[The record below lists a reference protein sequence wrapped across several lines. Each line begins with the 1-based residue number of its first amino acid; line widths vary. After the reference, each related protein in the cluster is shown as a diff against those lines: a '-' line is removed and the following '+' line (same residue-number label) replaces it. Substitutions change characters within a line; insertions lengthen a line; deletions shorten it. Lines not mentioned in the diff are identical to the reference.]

1 MTDMTPAVLAAK
13 LSTRAEDVARWL
25 LPNGRRVGNDWRVG
39 SIKGEEGDSCKIAI
53 EGENAGRWAD
63 FAQGDIS
70 GDLLD
75 LICRTQEIGLRE
87 AIDKGCE
94 FLGIERVSWGSR
106 ERRKEYV
113 EPERPK
119 NARAVAKAPAVDTW
133 LASRK
138 ITPEVIARYKLVAD
152 GDGTVVFPYMRD
164 GKLLHLKYRDVR
176 QKKFWSSANTE
187 LCLFGWQALDPH
199 ARAVCL
205 TEGEMDTLA
214 LAEYG
219 VQALS
224 VPYGAG
230 KKGKQDWIEN
240 EWDFLERFDTIFITI
255 DMDGP
260 GIQTVQEMA
269 ERLGRHRC
277 KVVKLPRKDANACL
291 MEGIPKDQILRSI
304 REAKTLD
311 PPELRNASEF
321 RAEIIERFHPVD
333 KSHQGFLMPWLSM
346 YDSFLFEW
354 GATTVIAGYSS
365 HGKSEITGQLT
376 LDAIRQH
383 HRCCVAS
390 FEFKSSKWIAR
401 QIRQATRH
409 EQPPVELIDKAME
422 WIEPN
427 LWAVDIYGT
436 AKADR
441 TLEIFEYAHRRYG
454 VRVFVI
460 DNFTKL
466 GIADDDL
473 AEQKR
478 VMNAITEFAVRHDVH
493 IILVHHLRKEETD
506 YSAAN
511 MSKLSLKGSSSIG
524 DLADNIFLIWRNKSK
539 EKKLKDPKF
548 SGLPDEEKHEIRGA
562 PDTIFVCEKYR
573 NGDDEPRLPLW
584 FDKKSHLWTEEPQAP
599 VYQYVKVSA

>member
-1 MTDMTPAVLAAK
+1 MSDITPAILAAK
-13 LSTRAEDVARWL
+13 LATRAEDVARWL
-25 LPNGRRVGNDWRVG
+25 LPEGRLVGQDWRVG
-39 SIKGEEGDSCKIAI
+39 SVKGEAGDSCKICV

-63 FAQGDIS
+63 FAAGDLS

-75 LICRTQEIGLRE
+75 LICATQEKGLRD
-87 AIDKGCE
+87 AIKMACE
-94 FLGIERVSWGSR
+94 FLGIERLEWGAR
-106 ERRKEYV
+106 KQKEYA

-119 NARAVAKAPAVDTW
+119 DARAIAKAPAVSTW
-133 LASRK
+133 LATRRISSE
-138 ITPEVIARYKLVAD
+138 TYARYKLVAD
-152 GDGTVVFPYMRD
+152 GENVVVYPYMRD

-187 LCLFGWQALDPH
+187 MCLFGWQALDPN
-199 ARAVCL
+199 ARAVAL
-205 TEGEMDTLA
+205 TEGEQDTLA

-219 VQALS
+219 IQALS
-224 VPYGAG
+224 IPFGAG

-240 EWDFLERFDTIFITI
+240 EWANLERFDTIFIAI

-260 GIQTVQEMA
+260 GMQTVQELV

-277 KVVKLPRKDANACL
+277 KAVRLPRKDANACL
-291 MEGIPKDQILRSI
+291 MDSVPKEQILQAI
-304 REAKTLD
+304 RVAKTLD
-311 PPELRNASEF
+311 PQELRNAGEF
-321 RAEIIERFHPVD
+321 RDEIVERFHPTD

-346 YDSFLFEW
+346 YDSFLFGW
-354 GATTVIAGYSS
+354 GETTVLAGYSG
-365 HGKSEITGQLT
+365 HGKSEIAGQLV
-376 LDAIRQH
+376 LDALRQGQ
-383 HRCCVAS
+383 RACVAS

-401 QIRQATRH
+401 QVRQATRS
-409 EQPPVELIDKAME
+409 ERPTIDLIDKAVG
-422 WIEPN
+422 WISDS

-473 AEQKR
+473 SEQKR
-478 VMNAITEFAVRHDVH
+478 VMNAITEFAVKHNVH
-493 IILVHHLRKEETD
+493 ILLVHHLRKEETD
-506 YSAAN
+506 YSASN

-524 DLADNIFLIWRNKSK
+524 DLADNIFLVWRNKQK

-548 SGLPDEEKHEIRGA
+548 AGLPPEEQHDIRSA
-562 PDTIFVCEKYR
+562 PDTTLVNEKYR

-584 FDKKSHLWTEEPQAP
+584 FDKKSHLWTEEPEAP
-599 VYQYVKVSA
+599 VYHYVKVTA